1 MIAEKIKD
9 KLKITCPPT
18 NFTDF
23 KKIEKDF
30 TQ

>member
-18 NFTDF
+18 NLLY

-30 TQ
+30 IQ

>member
-1 MIAEKIKD
+1 MIAKNKD

-18 NFTDF
+18 NFTDK
-23 KKIEKDF
+23 KKIEKDV